1 MNAIKKIVEDG
12 LKENEKELK
21 NKLMEL
27 ENIKEIISQNK
38 NFSFDIKIFYNKNT
52 QLLEL
57 TYILNKDRHEIELS
71 FQMPELMFNFHC
83 IDISVNII
91 KYAISYLNETEFK
104 VNVGDYDGDIYVGI
118 KEYIDSFYNYD
129 EDKKSNIFIVDKTLR
144 KEL

>member
-1 MNAIKKIVEDG
+1 MNAIKKIIEDG

-27 ENIKEIISQNK
+27 EDIKEIISQNK

-57 TYILNKDRHEIELS
+57 TYTLNKDKHEIELS
-71 FQMPELMFNFHC
+71 FQISELIFNFHC

-91 KYAISYLNETEFK
+91 KYAISYFNETEFK
-104 VNVGDYDGDIYVGI
+104 VNIGDYNGNIYVGI
-118 KEYIDSFYNYD
+118 KEYIDSFYDYD
-129 EDKKSNIFIVDKTLR
+129 EEKKSNIFIVDKTLK

>member
-1 MNAIKKIVEDG
+1 MNAIKKIIEDG

-27 ENIKEIISQNK
+27 EDIKEIISQNK

-57 TYILNKDRHEIELS
+57 TYTLNKDKHEIELS
-71 FQMPELMFNFHC
+71 FQISELIFNFHC

-91 KYAISYLNETEFK
+91 KYAISYFNETEFK
-104 VNVGDYDGDIYVGI
+104 VNIGDYNGNIYVGI
-118 KEYIDSFYNYD
+118 KEYVDSFYDYD
-129 EDKKSNIFIVDKTLR
+129 EEKKSNIFIVDKTLK